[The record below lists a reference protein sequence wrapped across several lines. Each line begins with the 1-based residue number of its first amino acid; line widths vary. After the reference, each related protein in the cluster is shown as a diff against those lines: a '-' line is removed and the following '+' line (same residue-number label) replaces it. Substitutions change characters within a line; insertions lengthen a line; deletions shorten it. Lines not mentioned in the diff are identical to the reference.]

1 MPHGPLA
8 AEVPKL
14 KAAWIETCVSVVKAG
29 CTGCFIDQANL
40 NVAGFTLAAGKDAAA
55 AFSAGHLAALTELS
69 HEAV

>member
-40 NVAGFTLAAGKDAAA
+40 NVAGFTLAAGKKGKKAAA
-55 AFSAGHLAALTELS
+55 AFSAGHLA
-69 HEAV
+69 